1 MAAEY
6 IALEHEKI
14 GHEPKIILCERG
26 IVTNH
31 THRSTS
37 RFLLDLQ
44 VVPAAKE
51 ITHLPVMTDPSHA
64 TFWQPW
70 VKPMM
75 LASIAAGA
83 DALMLEVHPN
93 PPEAAVDPLQ
103 CSNFEQF
110 DDMMKAMKLVAES
123 VMRKI

>member
-1 MAAEY
+1 
-6 IALEHEKI
+6 
-14 GHEPKIILCERG
+14 
-26 IVTNH
+26 
-31 THRSTS
+31 
-37 RFLLDLQ
+37 
-44 VVPAAKE
+44 
-51 ITHLPVMTDPSHA
+51 MTDPSHA